1 LKNLTLFNGST
12 NTALVGGFNSGSLSA
27 SITWTATFSGLLK
40 VVYSVDRVLMFA
52 NAASSSISLVLNSV
66 GNTLDSQN
74 TFGTNQWVGHVYNHS
89 DGPPPEA
96 RLSTSP
102 STTQSPF
109 CLQIM

>member
-40 VVYSVDRVLMFA
+40 VVYSVDVLMFA
-52 NAASSSISLVLNSV
+52 NAASGSISLVLNSV

-74 TFGTNQWVGHVYNHS
+74 TFGTNPMGW
-89 DGPPPEA
+89 A
-96 RLSTSP
+96 RL
-102 STTQSPF
+102 
-109 CLQIM
+109 